1 MSESPNITE
10 YISAAEGEQTL
21 GSMVPAQ
28 LAEGTH
34 EALTKLR
41 EALCGDVSGFVANRL
56 GFTPEELDHALAT
69 EQVDG
74 VALAIYNIEIRGESV
89 IIGDQTGIGKGRQA
103 AAMIRYGLKA
113 GYLPIFFTERYTL
126 FSDMYRDCKT
136 LGIAEARPL
145 VVNAG
150 ASVVDFDRII
160 DRDSD
165 DENWSPV
172 DEDDQIVE
180 KDLMGVY
187 RTQYE
192 EAYTSPKRTELA
204 KMYEEGD
211 IDRSLFDYLMIT
223 YSQLKDARNDA
234 TRLRFLQ
241 SLCRKHRV
249 LFIFDEA
256 HRSSSVSAGKQS
268 VITES
273 INTLLDESPDTQ
285 CIFLSATFAKRPESM
300 LTFMRRTRLRA
311 LATESTLEA
320 AFHNG
325 GVPMQEFVSATLA
338 AEGQM
343 MRREHSTDHLPEPVY
358 TYLDDSLEK
367 HSALFNRV
375 MAYFRR
381 IVDLSSMIKTFVKE
395 AKEMEALEDFSVY
408 PARGQLFYIN
418 KVLLLSLKAADVA
431 KAAVKE
437 VRQGRAVV
445 IGMSDTLECIL
456 RDKVML
462 DDKRVRGDF
471 STLLLRLL
479 EKTVKDTKSGLSI
492 LDVDPDA
499 LDLPEDFSRKLS
511 LIRSDFRTIR
521 QEIEADTFHLPMSPI
536 DIIRQLI
543 SRERFTTPDG
553 RETNIRF
560 EECTGRAHCL
570 EYDSPDGDD
579 GFCGASLASRR
590 KRHSNHIFNDFQNN
604 KIDVILINACGA
616 IGASAHAIATA
627 EVPDSQVRQRKML
640 IVQNDLDV
648 NIDLQKR
655 GRINRTGQR
664 PDLPP
669 LYEYIITAIPSEK
682 RLNMMLRA
690 KLRMLSANTTAN
702 QDQTK
707 ADADFI
713 DISNKYGNDV
723 ASEYISEH
731 PELASVL
738 GVSPQTSATLLMAR
752 TAMLNVEAQQ
762 ETIDD
767 LFSAYQTLEDELR
780 RLNQWDLERE
790 FRDFDAE
797 FVRDEVF
804 TSGSSDSRF
813 GGSSYIATYR
823 CRHKTFPYDSRT
835 LMAEVKAAK
844 KAFLMGRI
852 AMEVETFYKERL
864 KRSNTIIETRHA
876 VLVENLKGA
885 LAKIITDAKTIK
897 ALVENVEVDAF
908 DPAYIWKGIIH
919 GCTQWRKVMKVMFS
933 AREDFEELQ
942 ARQARELNK
951 INGQY
956 YDVKT
961 VLEEAKI
968 GACYEDIQDI
978 ITPEEPVDRVMAVIK
993 DIRFGRNPKTRYLPG
1008 KVEVVFA
1015 LSAGFKEVRINC
1027 ASSARASN
1035 FDKIMS
1041 ITAAPSVPFDAKKW
1055 DEEIAKYNNRIV
1067 TRRIITGNILGA
1079 YVNPAIERLNPRF
1092 ITFTLARSKE
1102 EIEAEAKP
1110 RTEIGLLLPFD
1121 PKLVNS
1127 TLDSVSI
1134 PLNEGLKF
1142 VNVASHTYT
1151 VSGVGPE
1158 FYILPVRKSGG
1169 ISYVISVAD
1178 HDSPVFRNDKR
1189 FASILPYFNKKAP
1202 TGSSRGRKKKKT
1214 EPIYHYYT
1222 DALRPTDGKFVEII
1236 STLTKLGAVV
1246 LIPRGRLT
1254 VSELKKYNSRS
1265 RRDIDR
1271 SWPLLDWHAH
1281 PEALT
1286 PPVHCEET
1294 PDIDRPEEIVED
1306 TSTEEVDELSRY
1318 VSLASRTI
1326 LFEDVFKIDASQIDS
1341 LRELYF
1347 DWENFKKAMSKVSY
1361 YQRDYTKI
1369 SIASRVALGL
1379 HMVLMGRAA
1388 YPMIDSE
1395 TYAVLHKAADSQKLS
1410 PVAKT
1415 IARFR
1420 QEFLFKAPDRDT
1432 VRKFL
1437 DDCLCDPK
1445 LDILRSRLEEYL
1457 RGASPIIRDLVD

>member
-1 MSESPNITE
+1 MSQSPNIKE
-10 YISAAEGEQTL
+10 YISASEGEQSL
-21 GSMVPAQ
+21 GSMIPAQ
-28 LAEGTH
+28 LAEGTRQ
-34 EALTKLR
+34 ALSKLR
-41 EALCGDVSGFVANRL
+41 EALCDDVSGFVANRL
-56 GFTPEELDHALAT
+56 GFSIDELDNALAT
-69 EQVDG
+69 EQIDG
-74 VALAIYNIEIRGESV
+74 VAMAIYNIEARAESV

-103 AAMIRYGLKA
+103 AAMIRYGIKA

-126 FSDMYRDCKT
+126 FSDMYRDCKA
-136 LGIAEARPL
+136 LGIADARPL
-145 VVNAG
+145 VVNVG

-165 DENWSPV
+165 DENWSPL
-172 DEDDQIVE
+172 DEGDQIVE

-192 EAYTSPKRTELA
+192 EVYSAPKRAELA
-204 KMYEEGD
+204 QMYSNGD
-211 IDRSLFDYLMIT
+211 IDRDRFDYLMVT
-223 YSQLKDARNDA
+223 YSQLKDARNDS
-234 TRLRFLQ
+234 TRLRFLR
-241 SLCRKHRV
+241 SLCRLHRV

-273 INTLLDESPDTQ
+273 INTILDESPRTQ
-285 CIFLSATFAKRPESM
+285 CVFLSATFAKRPESM

-343 MRREHSTDHLPEPVY
+343 IRREHSTDNLPEPEY
-358 TYLDDSLEK
+358 TYLDDRLES
-367 HSALFNRV
+367 HAALFNRV
-375 MAYFRR
+375 MHYFRR
-381 IVDLSSMIKTFVKE
+381 IVDLSSLIKSFVKD
-395 AKEMEALEDFSVY
+395 AKEMEALEDFSAY

-418 KVLLLSLKAADVA
+418 KVLLLALKAADVA
-431 KAAVKE
+431 QAAVKE

-445 IGMSDTLECIL
+445 IAMSDTLECIL

-462 DDKRVRGDF
+462 DDHRVRGDF
-471 STLLLRLL
+471 STLVTRLL
-479 EKTVKDTKSGLSI
+479 DKTVKDTKTGQSI
-492 LDVDPDA
+492 LDIDTDA
-499 LDLPEDFSRKLS
+499 LDLPEEFARKLS
-511 LIRSDFRTIR
+511 IIRTDFKTIR
-521 QEIEADTFHLPMSPI
+521 RDIEEDSFALPMSPI
-536 DIIRQLI
+536 DILRQLI
-543 SRERFTTPDG
+543 TRERFTAPDG
-553 RETNIRF
+553 TESCIRF

-570 EYDSPDGDD
+570 EYDSPDGLD
-579 GFCGASLASRR
+579 GFTGASLTSRR

-664 PDLPP
+664 ADLPP

-731 PELASVL
+731 PDLASLL
-738 GVSPQTSATLLMAR
+738 GVSPQTPATLLMAR

-790 FRDFDAE
+790 YRDFDAE

-804 TSGSSDSRF
+804 TSGNSDSRF

-835 LMAEVKAAK
+835 LTKEIEEAK
-844 KAFLMGRI
+844 KGFNSKTVLREIEQFYIERI
-852 AMEVETFYKERL
+852 ERSASVIDARREVLLDNL
-864 KRSNTIIETRHA
+864 KRNLEKHISDPKVVRRLADNIETESYDP
-876 VLVENLKGA
+876 VSVWK
-885 LAKIITDAKTIK
+885 KILHGSQNWRK
-897 ALVENVEVDAF
+897 ALR
-908 DPAYIWKGIIH
+908 IM
-919 GCTQWRKVMKVMFS
+919 TS
-933 AREDFEELQ
+933 ASEDFEALE
-942 ARQARELNK
+942 ARAQREQNK
-951 INGQY
+951 IQRQHWDISSVVEDAVIGTCFENIS
-956 YDVKT
+956 DV
-961 VLEEAKI
+961 I
-968 GACYEDIQDI
+968 S
-978 ITPEEPVDRVMAVIK
+978 PEEPVERVMAVLK

-1008 KVEVVFA
+1008 KVELVFA

-1027 ASSARASN
+1027 VTSSRSSN
-1035 FDKIMS
+1035 YDRIQS
-1041 ITAAPSVPFDAKKW
+1041 IFCGRTVPFKAATW
-1055 DEEIAKYNNRIV
+1055 DTEIAKYNNRIV

-1092 ITFTLARSKE
+1092 ITFTLARTPE
-1102 EIEAEAKP
+1102 EIEAGTPP

-1121 PKLVNS
+1121 PKIVNS

-1134 PLNEGLKF
+1134 PLNEGLRF
-1142 VNVASHTYT
+1142 TNVANHTYT
-1151 VSGVGPE
+1151 ISGVGVE
-1158 FYILPVRKSGG
+1158 FYILPVRNNNAMSF
-1169 ISYVISVAD
+1169 VISVAD
-1178 HDSPVFRNDKR
+1178 QDSPVFRTDKR
-1189 FASILPYFNKKAP
+1189 FASILTYFNIKKPSVAA
-1202 TGSSRGRKKKKT
+1202 RGRKKKKN

-1222 DALRPTDGKFVEII
+1222 DSLQPSDAKFSEII
-1236 STLTKLGAVV
+1236 SLLTRLGAVV
-1246 LIPRGRLT
+1246 LVPRSRLT
-1254 VSELKKYNSRS
+1254 VSDLKKYNSRS
-1265 RRDIDR
+1265 RLDIDR
-1271 SWPLLDWHAH
+1271 PWPMLDWHAH
-1281 PEALT
+1281 PEALV
-1286 PPVHCEET
+1286 PPVVAEET
-1294 PDIDRPEEIVED
+1294 PDIDRPAEIVED

-1318 VSLASRTI
+1318 VSLAARTI
-1326 LFEDVFKIDASQIDS
+1326 ELDGIRSAESFGIDRM
-1341 LRELYF
+1341 RELYF
-1347 DWENFKKAMSKVSY
+1347 EWEDFKKAMSKAPFH
-1361 YQRDYTKI
+1361 QRDYNVI
-1369 SIASRVALGL
+1369 SIAARVALGL
-1379 HMVLMGRAA
+1379 HMVLMGRNAV
-1388 YPMIDSE
+1388 PLIERE
-1395 TYAVLHKAADSQKLS
+1395 TYDTLRKAADSQKLS

-1420 QEFLFKAPDRDT
+1420 HELLFKAPDRDE
-1432 VRKFL
+1432 VRQFL
-1437 DDCLCDPK
+1437 DNCLCDPK
-1445 LDILRSRLEEYL
+1445 LDAMRTRIEEYL
-1457 RGASPIIRDLVD
+1457 RGDSPIIRDIDD

>member
-640 IVQNDLDV
+640 IVQNDL
-648 NIDLQKR
+648 
-655 GRINRTGQR
+655 
-664 PDLPP
+664 
-669 LYEYIITAIPSEK
+669 
-682 RLNMMLRA
+682 
-690 KLRMLSANTTAN
+690 
-702 QDQTK
+702 
-707 ADADFI
+707 
-713 DISNKYGNDV
+713 
-723 ASEYISEH
+723 
-731 PELASVL
+731 
-738 GVSPQTSATLLMAR
+738 
-752 TAMLNVEAQQ
+752 
-762 ETIDD
+762 
-767 LFSAYQTLEDELR
+767 
-780 RLNQWDLERE
+780 
-790 FRDFDAE
+790 
-797 FVRDEVF
+797 
-804 TSGSSDSRF
+804 
-813 GGSSYIATYR
+813 
-823 CRHKTFPYDSRT
+823 
-835 LMAEVKAAK
+835 
-844 KAFLMGRI
+844 
-852 AMEVETFYKERL
+852 
-864 KRSNTIIETRHA
+864 
-876 VLVENLKGA
+876 
-885 LAKIITDAKTIK
+885 
-897 ALVENVEVDAF
+897 
-908 DPAYIWKGIIH
+908 
-919 GCTQWRKVMKVMFS
+919 
-933 AREDFEELQ
+933 
-942 ARQARELNK
+942 
-951 INGQY
+951 
-956 YDVKT
+956 
-961 VLEEAKI
+961 
-968 GACYEDIQDI
+968 
-978 ITPEEPVDRVMAVIK
+978 
-993 DIRFGRNPKTRYLPG
+993 
-1008 KVEVVFA
+1008 
-1015 LSAGFKEVRINC
+1015 
-1027 ASSARASN
+1027 
-1035 FDKIMS
+1035 
-1041 ITAAPSVPFDAKKW
+1041 
-1055 DEEIAKYNNRIV
+1055 
-1067 TRRIITGNILGA
+1067 
-1079 YVNPAIERLNPRF
+1079 
-1092 ITFTLARSKE
+1092 
-1102 EIEAEAKP
+1102 
-1110 RTEIGLLLPFD
+1110 EIG
-1121 PKLVNS
+1121 
-1127 TLDSVSI
+1127 
-1134 PLNEGLKF
+1134 
-1142 VNVASHTYT
+1142 
-1151 VSGVGPE
+1151 
-1158 FYILPVRKSGG
+1158 R
-1169 ISYVISVAD
+1169 
-1178 HDSPVFRNDKR
+1178 
-1189 FASILPYFNKKAP
+1189 
-1202 TGSSRGRKKKKT
+1202 
-1214 EPIYHYYT
+1214 
-1222 DALRPTDGKFVEII
+1222 
-1236 STLTKLGAVV
+1236 
-1246 LIPRGRLT
+1246 
-1254 VSELKKYNSRS
+1254 
-1265 RRDIDR
+1265 
-1271 SWPLLDWHAH
+1271 AH
-1281 PEALT
+1281 
-1286 PPVHCEET
+1286 V
-1294 PDIDRPEEIVED
+1294 
-1306 TSTEEVDELSRY
+1306 
-1318 VSLASRTI
+1318 
-1326 LFEDVFKIDASQIDS
+1326 
-1341 LRELYF
+1341 
-1347 DWENFKKAMSKVSY
+1347 
-1361 YQRDYTKI
+1361 
-1369 SIASRVALGL
+1369 
-1379 HMVLMGRAA
+1379 
-1388 YPMIDSE
+1388 
-1395 TYAVLHKAADSQKLS
+1395 
-1410 PVAKT
+1410 
-1415 IARFR
+1415 
-1420 QEFLFKAPDRDT
+1420 
-1432 VRKFL
+1432 
-1437 DDCLCDPK
+1437 
-1445 LDILRSRLEEYL
+1445 
-1457 RGASPIIRDLVD
+1457 